1 MDIESGVVFEKD
13 INTQKKYIRVDFDLY
28 GKAMIPFL
36 EQIGVIDMSD
46 DFWEEYANAIT
57 GEELRQRMYQ
67 RIDTWKWNG
76 K

>member
-1 MDIESGVVFEKD
+1 MTTSGVFFETD
-13 INTQKKYIRVDFDLY
+13 INTKKKYVKIDFDLY

-36 EQIGVIDMSD
+36 EQIGIIDRND
-46 DFWEEYANAIT
+46 DFWEEYSNAIS

-67 RIDTWKWNG
+67 RIDSWKWNE

>member
-1 MDIESGVVFEKD
+1 MGITTGIVFEKD
-13 INTQKKYIRVDFDLY
+13 IVTQKRYVRIDFDKY

-36 EQIGVIDMSD
+36 EEIGVIDRND

-57 GEELRQRMYQ
+57 GKELRERMYQ
-67 RIDTWKWNG
+67 RIDAWQWNG